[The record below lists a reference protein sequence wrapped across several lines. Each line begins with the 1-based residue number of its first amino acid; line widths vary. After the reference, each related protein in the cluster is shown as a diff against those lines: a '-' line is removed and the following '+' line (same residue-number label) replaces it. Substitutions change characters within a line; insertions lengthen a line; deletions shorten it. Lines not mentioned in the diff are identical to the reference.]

1 MAWRGRFQPIK
12 AGEARREK
20 ARYGSE
26 TSLSVERQASGE
38 LPPIENLDE
47 LTAFLAEGAKPKDA
61 WRIGTEHEK
70 FIYCRETLE
79 PVSYEGENGI
89 RAILERLSATTGW
102 EIIRDNGLPIGLKGE
117 GASVSLEPGGQV
129 ELSGAPLET
138 IHQTCAEVA
147 RHLDAVKAVAEPLNI
162 AFFGMGFAPTWTR
175 AEMPQMPK
183 SRYAIMRNYMPKVGG
198 LGLDM
203 MHRTCT
209 VQVNLDFSSEADM
222 VAKFRT
228 SLALQPIATAL
239 FANSS
244 IVEGK
249 PSGWASWRAHIW
261 TDTDPDRTGLLKFV
275 FEDGFGFERYRDY
288 MLDVPMYF
296 ARRGGKYHDAAGLSF
311 RDFLDGKL
319 SILPGARANILDWED
334 HLSTAFPEVRLK
346 RFLEMRGADSGP
358 WARICALPA
367 FWVGLLYDSD
377 SLAAAWDVAKEWT
390 AEMRDALREDAA
402 HYGLKAKIGKR
413 TVQDVAK
420 EVLAISRA
428 GLQRRAKPG
437 AMAVDETAFLEP
449 LHAIA
454 ESGVTMGEYA
464 ARHFIED
471 LDGDERRLLAEA
483 SF

>member
-1 MAWRGRFQPIK
+1 MA
-12 AGEARREK
+12 AG
-20 ARYGSE
+20 S
-26 TSLSVERQASGE
+26 
-38 LPPIENLDE
+38 
-47 LTAFLAEGAKPKDA
+47 KPKEQ

-70 FIYCRETLE
+70 FIYCRETLK
-79 PVSYEGENGI
+79 PVGYDGANGI
-89 RAILERLSATTGW
+89 RSILEKLSERTGW
-102 EIIRDNGLPIGLKGE
+102 EILRDGDLPIGLKGE
-117 GASVSLEPGGQV
+117 GAAVSLEPGGQV

-138 IHQTCAEVA
+138 LHQTCAETG
-147 RHLDAVKAVAEPLNI
+147 RHLDAVKAVADPMNI

-175 AEMPQMPK
+175 AEMPHMPK
-183 SRYAIMRNYMPKVGG
+183 SRYAIMRNYMPKVGN

-244 IVEGK
+244 LVEGK
-249 PSGWASWRAHIW
+249 DSGWASWRAHIW

-296 ARRGGKYHDAAGLSF
+296 ARRDGEYLDVAGLSF
-311 RDFLDGKL
+311 RDFLAGKL
-319 SILPGARANILDWED
+319 PILPGERPHILDWED

-358 WARICALPA
+358 WSRICALPA

-377 SLAAAWDVAKEWT
+377 ALSAAWDVAKDWT
-390 AEMRDALREDAA
+390 AEMRDALRIDAA

-413 TVQDVAK
+413 SVQDVAR
-420 EVLAISRA
+420 EVVAISRE
-428 GLQRRAKPG
+428 GLRRRARPG
-437 AMAVDETAFLEP
+437 DLAIDESHFIEP
-449 LHAIA
+449 LAAIA
-454 ESGVTMGEYA
+454 QSGVTMGEYM
-464 ARHFIED
+464 ARHFAED
-471 LDGDERRLLAEA
+471 LKGDARRLLAEV